1 MCLFLSMYVCIIV
14 CVHNQLACIQH
25 YQKANTQASSALI
38 LTVLS
43 ATQCLRRVFQESSAP
58 PRLRNSFLSHVRL
71 VLNQYFLVFTLYIH
85 IRVQLLIVH
94 LGGYLYIHAERSIRY
109 FFLDKSKNFV
119 YIVLD
124 IYRKISSRS

>member
-1 MCLFLSMYVCIIV
+1 MCVYY
-14 CVHNQLACIQH
+14 CVHNQLVCIQH
-25 YQKANTQASSALI
+25 YQKANTLAGSALI

-58 PRLRNSFLSHVRL
+58 LLFRNPFLSHVRL
-71 VLNQYFLVFTLYIH
+71 VLSQYFLVFTLYIH

-109 FFLDKSKNFV
+109 FFERKQKNLV
-119 YIVLD
+119 YIVVN
-124 IYRKISSRS
+124 IYCICIAISLLIASL